1 MSKEDRN
8 EKTNIIFRCTKAEKN
23 YIKIK
28 AKFCKMT
35 LTEFMLMSAMNVK
48 IQRVDFDFDAVYG
61 IKKEINYIGKN
72 VNQMIK
78 IIHEKG
84 DVYEEKEL
92 ESLMQSLQ
100 NCCDLLIDKIMDSTK
115 EFFEKRNVDFE
126 ELTQKIMDD
135 FENGRS
141 ESGEC

>member
-1 MSKEDRN
+1 MGDKKERIYIRV
-8 EKTNIIFRCTKAEKN
+8 TAGEKN
-23 YIKIK
+23 YINTK

-126 ELTQKIMDD
+126 KLTQKIMDD